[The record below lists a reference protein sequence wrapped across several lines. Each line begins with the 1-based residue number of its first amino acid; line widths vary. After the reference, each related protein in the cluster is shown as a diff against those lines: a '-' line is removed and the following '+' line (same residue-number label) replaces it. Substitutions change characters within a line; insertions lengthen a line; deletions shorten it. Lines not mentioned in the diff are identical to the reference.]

1 MNFITI
7 FTASKILVRELKLV
21 DPDVNLNVI
30 NNYQYINKLVIDFD
44 Y

>member
-7 FTASKILVRELKLV
+7 YTASKILERELKLV